1 MQRFQNTF
9 VYCTLKGTPEDRG
22 LIGWHE
28 DSASSEDKSSAET
41 CYDMPFGN
49 NLING

>member
-1 MQRFQNTF
+1 MQRFQYDF
-9 VYCTLKGTPEDRG
+9 IYFTLKGTPEDRG

-28 DSASSEDKSSAET
+28 QSASSEDKSSAET

-49 NLING
+49 NLIYR